1 MKGEGESVRVHV
13 YEGDEGWGSEIDGL
27 RLLVQCRVNASSKW
41 QASHAIR
48 SNSESAKGGHKHDVL
63 DL

>member
-1 MKGEGESVRVHV
+1 MRVRV
-13 YEGDEGWGSEIDGL
+13 YEGDKGWGSEIDGL
-27 RLLVQCRVNASSKW
+27 RLLVQCRGNASSKW

-48 SNSESAKGGHKHDVL
+48 SDSESVEGGHEHDVP